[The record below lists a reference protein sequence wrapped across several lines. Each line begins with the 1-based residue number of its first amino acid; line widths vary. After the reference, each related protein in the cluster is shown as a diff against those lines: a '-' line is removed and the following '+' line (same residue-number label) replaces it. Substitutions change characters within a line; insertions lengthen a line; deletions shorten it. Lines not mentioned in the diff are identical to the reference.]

1 MASLVVSS
9 SIPFP
14 HQPHAAH
21 SSSFVSFNIFFTFL
35 LHSNKILRD
44 SDKFITYL
52 DILLLLFDLVA
63 QVSLIIQN
71 VAVIICGVLLL
82 IMLEL
87 EHHIQHPFITLL
99 EAVIIIVGSIADL
112 SSVGTKIA
120 VEKDW
125 VVVIAGSD
133 KSLLA
138 SK

>member
-1 MASLVVSS
+1 MFYV
-9 SIPFP
+9 
-14 HQPHAAH
+14 
-21 SSSFVSFNIFFTFL
+21 
-35 LHSNKILRD
+35 
-44 SDKFITYL
+44 
-52 DILLLLFDLVA
+52 VA
-63 QVSLIIQN
+63 QVSLVIQN
-71 VAVIICGVLLL
+71 VAVIKCGVLLL

-87 EHHIQHPFITLL
+87 QHIQHPFVTIL

-133 KSLLA
+133 KAQLA

>member
-1 MASLVVSS
+1 M
-9 SIPFP
+9 
-14 HQPHAAH
+14 
-21 SSSFVSFNIFFTFL
+21 
-35 LHSNKILRD
+35 
-44 SDKFITYL
+44 
-52 DILLLLFDLVA
+52 
-63 QVSLIIQN
+63 IIQN

-87 EHHIQHPFITLL
+87 ERHIQHPVITLL
-99 EAVIIIVGSIADL
+99 EAVIIVVGSVADL
-112 SSVGTKIA
+112 SSIGTKIA

>member
-1 MASLVVSS
+1 MFYV
-9 SIPFP
+9 
-14 HQPHAAH
+14 
-21 SSSFVSFNIFFTFL
+21 
-35 LHSNKILRD
+35 
-44 SDKFITYL
+44 
-52 DILLLLFDLVA
+52 VA
-63 QVSLIIQN
+63 QVSLVIQN
-71 VAVIICGVLLL
+71 VAVIKCGVLLL

-87 EHHIQHPFITLL
+87 EQHIQHPFVTIL

-133 KSLLA
+133 KAQLA

>member
-1 MASLVVSS
+1 M
-9 SIPFP
+9 
-14 HQPHAAH
+14 
-21 SSSFVSFNIFFTFL
+21 
-35 LHSNKILRD
+35 
-44 SDKFITYL
+44 
-52 DILLLLFDLVA
+52 
-63 QVSLIIQN
+63 IIQN

-87 EHHIQHPFITLL
+87 QQHIQHPVITLL
-99 EAVIIIVGSIADL
+99 EAVIIVVGSVADL
-112 SSVGTKIA
+112 SSIGTKIA

>member
-1 MASLVVSS
+1 MFYV
-9 SIPFP
+9 
-14 HQPHAAH
+14 
-21 SSSFVSFNIFFTFL
+21 
-35 LHSNKILRD
+35 
-44 SDKFITYL
+44 
-52 DILLLLFDLVA
+52 VA
-63 QVSLIIQN
+63 QVSLVIQN

-87 EHHIQHPFITLL
+87 EQPIQHPFVTIL
-99 EAVIIIVGSIADL
+99 EAHIIIVGSIADL

-133 KSLLA
+133 KAQLA

>member
-1 MASLVVSS
+1 MFYV
-9 SIPFP
+9 
-14 HQPHAAH
+14 
-21 SSSFVSFNIFFTFL
+21 
-35 LHSNKILRD
+35 
-44 SDKFITYL
+44 
-52 DILLLLFDLVA
+52 VA
-63 QVSLIIQN
+63 QVSPVIQN

-87 EHHIQHPFITLL
+87 KQHIQHPFVTIL

-133 KSLLA
+133 KAQLA

>member
-1 MASLVVSS
+1 MFSL
-9 SIPFP
+9 FG
-14 HQPHAAH
+14 
-21 SSSFVSFNIFFTFL
+21 
-35 LHSNKILRD
+35 
-44 SDKFITYL
+44 
-52 DILLLLFDLVA
+52 LVA

-87 EHHIQHPFITLL
+87 DQHLQHPVITLL
-99 EAVIIIVGSIADL
+99 EALIIIIGSVADL
-112 SSVGTKIA
+112 SSIGTRIA

>member
-1 MASLVVSS
+1 MTLTLFSL
-9 SIPFP
+9 FG
-14 HQPHAAH
+14 
-21 SSSFVSFNIFFTFL
+21 
-35 LHSNKILRD
+35 
-44 SDKFITYL
+44 
-52 DILLLLFDLVA
+52 LVA

-87 EHHIQHPFITLL
+87 DQHLQHPVITLL
-99 EAVIIIVGSIADL
+99 EALIIIIGSVADL
-112 SSVGTKIA
+112 SSIGTRIA

>member
-1 MASLVVSS
+1 MWG
-9 SIPFP
+9 
-14 HQPHAAH
+14 
-21 SSSFVSFNIFFTFL
+21 FFDITLFHL
-35 LHSNKILRD
+35 
-44 SDKFITYL
+44 FI
-52 DILLLLFDLVA
+52 LVA
-63 QVSLIIQN
+63 RVSLIVQN

-87 EHHIQHPFITLL
+87 EQHIKHPFITLL
-99 EAVIIIVGSIADL
+99 EAVIIIVGSLADL